1 MHKWRLLQKL
11 YESMSFSIPSA
22 VLIKALS
29 APMKGRIRALSS
41 NEKPERFLPEISNW
55 LKSPGKMPSRVSRRF
70 NKQSSVESR
79 SKETLYR
86 NSSKGKAN
94 GDLCI
99 EP

>member
-55 LKSPGKMPSRVSRRF
+55 LKSPGEMPY
-70 NKQSSVESR
+70 K
-79 SKETLYR
+79 KTLLQQTR
-86 NSSKGKAN
+86 LIDFRLISQ
-94 GDLCI
+94 
-99 EP
+99 